1 MLVRQMPLN
10 VRWTTVCPSSNNL
23 LSNSQT
29 FRQCYFHLLSQLT
42 FKQSPHPRYI
52 SYGVITDNA
61 SLRLVNSECNGLTN
75 RVNKV
80 PKTFPEFYFSNMKLK
95 REISKFCEMASSP
108 GENVDTILQMLLYL
122 IFRWGTN

>member
-1 MLVRQMPLN
+1 MLFPPVIATYL
-10 VRWTTVCPSSNNL
+10 
-23 LSNSQT
+23 QT
-29 FRQCYFHLLSQLT
+29 IH
-42 FKQSPHPRYI
+42 PHPRYI

-75 RVNKV
+75 RVK
-80 PKTFPEFYFSNMKLK
+80 KKFQKLSLIFILSNMKLK